1 MLYAIAW
8 QKEAS
13 YIWQHMAR
21 NILKSSLGVV
31 THKLLNEKSFLIS
44 FAIHSIPNS
53 LYELQ
58 VYNDLLTYI
67 SFLYYALL
75 IHLHTHTHTLA
86 HSLSGEAN

>member
-31 THKLLNEKSFLIS
+31 THKLLNEKTFFIS

-53 LYELQ
+53 LYEL
-58 VYNDLLTYI
+58 YNDLLTYKF
-67 SFLYYALL
+67 FLY
-75 IHLHTHTHTLA
+75 
-86 HSLSGEAN
+86 